1 MENADLPTTREVQ
14 QMNVAASNRH
24 LPAHAA
30 VSWPHLLLVALFSM
44 MSALPVLAQTAMT
57 VVALDTR
64 PDVKVKMLLLR
75 PANPVAVVVLLS
87 GGDGIIKLADDGA
100 IARGGNFLVRSRD
113 KFSAH
118 DLLVA
123 VVDAPSDRMVGD
135 ALSNGFRQS
144 AEHVQDLGAVITY
157 LRKEFKLPV
166 WLVGTSR
173 GTVSAVAATIGLKTS
188 GPDGVVLCSSL
199 VSGGD
204 GQLSKL
210 ALDQVRVP
218 TLVVH
223 HEEDECKFCRFA
235 DVPRLMDGLKN
246 APTKELIT
254 FKGGMRERNGDWR
267 PCEAFSH
274 HGYYGIEDSV
284 VNAVSQWVIAKSKS

>member
-1 MENADLPTTREVQ
+1 
-14 QMNVAASNRH
+14 MNVAASNRRLFPARTVVLWLH
-24 LPAHAA
+24 L
-30 VSWPHLLLVALFSM
+30 VLVALSSM
-44 MSALPVLAQTAMT
+44 LSALPALAQTSTA

-64 PDVKVKMLLLR
+64 PNVKVKILLLR
-75 PANPVAVVVLLS
+75 PSNPVAVVVLLT

-100 IARGGNFLVRSRD
+100 IGRGGNFLVRSREQ
-113 KFSAH
+113 FTTHS
-118 DLLVA
+118 LLVA
-123 VVDAPSDRMVGD
+123 VMDAPSDRSGGD
-135 ALSNGFRQS
+135 GLTNAFRQS
-144 AEHVQDLGAVITY
+144 AEHVQDLGAVVAY
-157 LRKEFKLPV
+157 LRKEFNLPV

-173 GTVSAVAATIGLKTS
+173 GTVSAVAGTIGLKNS
-188 GPDGVVLCSSL
+188 GPDGVVLTSSL

-204 GQLSKL
+204 GQLSRL
-210 ALDQVRVP
+210 SLDQIRVP

-246 APTKELIT
+246 APSKELIT
-254 FKGGMRERNGDWR
+254 FKGGMRERDGNWR

-284 VNAVSQWVIAKSKS
+284 VNAVGQWVIAKSKS